1 MNLQLYLKWE
11 SLPLCLLTPQQQ
23 IQLRNQSETHEYK
36 IGEIIWSTVIPGNQ
50 FLIISGN
57 VRLREDGK
65 AKSIATLKAGDW
77 FGDLLQ
83 LSGEFQAVASSKDVL
98 VVRWDAAVWK
108 EIPSAEINQF
118 WQQERLRYQPLEA
131 NLPQPVSG
139 YPFVL
144 SPNTAAA
151 CLTMVAQ
158 YLNSPISFELVQ
170 RQLRGQHP
178 HDVMEAGEKLGLQ
191 VRQLQ
196 VFANDLRSLT
206 FPALLL
212 WRREEWIV
220 LYGVRGNRLII
231 AFPTNLSQTCESIPL
246 HLLEENW
253 DGRLWQVELIQE
265 QDDKQKFNLSWFVPA
280 VWQHRKLLGEVL
292 LLSFALQLLGL
303 ATPII
308 TQYII
313 DKVMVYQNR
322 SALDVMAIA
331 LLGVAIFEAVLG
343 ILRLFIF
350 THTANRLDL
359 SLSSQLFRQL
369 MRLPLTYFE
378 SRRVGDTVARVQ
390 ELENIRQ
397 FLTGTAL
404 TVILDSIFS
413 VVYLALMFAY
423 SATLTWVAL
432 AVIPLFVILNLVA
445 TPILRHWLNESFN
458 RGADNQSFL
467 VETVTGIH
475 AVKAHAAERKSR
487 RRWEGLF
494 ARYIRTSFKA
504 STTSNIG
511 SNIGDYLTN
520 FSYLIIL
527 WFGAGQVIEQK
538 ITIGVLV
545 AFQMLAS
552 KVTDPLLRLVQLW
565 QEFQQVL
572 LSVDRLGDILNT
584 APEAEPGSGLVL
596 PSLHGKVSF
605 EKVFFRYQSDQE
617 EPVLK
622 GISFTVQPGM
632 FVGIVGRSGSGKSTL
647 SKLLQ
652 RLYKPESGSIL
663 IDDFDIKNAD
673 IGSLRQQISVVLQ
686 DDFLFDATIS
696 ENITF
701 GDPDITTEQVM
712 RAARL
717 AVAHNFIS
725 ELPKGYQTSIGER
738 GVALSGGQRQRLAL
752 ARLFL
757 SKAPLLILDEATSSL
772 DSETEQKVLQNLQEV
787 SGDRTVFMIAHR
799 FAPLKRADLI
809 LVLEKGE
816 IVERGTHDELLEKR
830 GVYWALYQRQL
841 ASV

>member
-1 MNLQLYLKWE
+1 MNLEWDKK
-11 SLPLCLLTPQQQ
+11 PFCLLAPEQQ
-23 IQLRNQSETHEYK
+23 IRLRNQAGTSFYQTGK
-36 IGEIIWSTVIPGNQ
+36 IIWSTEEPGSQ

-65 AKSIATLKAGDW
+65 SQSLATLKPGDW
-77 FGDLLQ
+77 FGDLLE
-83 LSGEFQAVASSKDVL
+83 LSGHFKAVASSEVE
-98 VVRWDAAVWK
+98 VVQWDAALWK
-108 EIPSAEINQF
+108 QTSSLEVNNF
-118 WQQERLRYQPLEA
+118 WLQLRVRYQPIEA
-131 NLPQPVSG
+131 SLPQPVRG
-139 YPFVL
+139 YPFIL

-151 CLTMVAQ
+151 CLTMASQ
-158 YLNSPISFELVQ
+158 YLQNPISLELVQ

-178 HDVMEAGEKLGLQ
+178 NDIIEAGEKLGLQ
-191 VRQLQ
+191 LRQLQ
-196 VFANDLRSLT
+196 VSWNDLRALT
-206 FPALLL
+206 FPALL
-212 WRREEWIV
+212 WRQQEWIV
-220 LYGVRGNRLII
+220 MYGVKGNRVII
-231 AFPTNLSQTCESIPL
+231 ANPTNLSQTCESIPQKMI
-246 HLLEENW
+246 EENW
-253 DGRLWQVELIQE
+253 DGRVWQVEPIQ
-265 QDDKQKFNLSWFVPA
+265 KQEKFNLSWFVPA
-280 VWQHRKLLGEVL
+280 IWRHRWLLGEVL

-313 DKVMVYQNR
+313 DKVMVFGSRN
-322 SALDVMAIA
+322 ALDVMAIA
-331 LLGVAIFEAVLG
+331 LLGVAIFEAILG

-369 MRLPLTYFE
+369 MRLPLNYFE
-378 SRRVGDTVARVQ
+378 SRRVGDTVARAQ

-413 VVYLALMFAY
+413 VVYLVLMFFY
-423 SATLTWVAL
+423 SFTLTWVAL
-432 AVIPLFVILNLVA
+432 AVIPLFAGLNLVA
-445 TPILRHWLNESFN
+445 TPILRYWLNETFN

-511 SNIGDYLTN
+511 GNIGDFLTN

-527 WFGAGQVIEQK
+527 WFGAGLVIEQK
-538 ITIGVLV
+538 LTIGALV

-584 APEAEPGSGLVL
+584 PPEAEPGSGVVL
-596 PSLHGKVSF
+596 PALHGQVTF
-605 EKVFFRYQSDQE
+605 EKVFFRYHNDQE
-617 EPVLK
+617 QPVLK

-652 RLYKPESGSIL
+652 RLYQPESGSII

-686 DDFLFDATIS
+686 DDFLFDSTIS
-696 ENITF
+696 ENITLS
-701 GDPDITTEQVM
+701 DPDITTEQVIK
-712 RAARL
+712 AARL
-717 AVAHNFIS
+717 AAAHNFIT
-725 ELPKGYQTSIGER
+725 EMPKGYETSIGER
-738 GVALSGGQRQRLAL
+738 GIALSGGQRQRIAL
-752 ARLFL
+752 SRLFL
-757 SKAPLLILDEATSSL
+757 SEAPILILDEATSSL

-787 SGDRTVFMIAHR
+787 KGARTVFMIAHR

-830 GVYWALYQRQL
+830 GVYFALYQRQL

>member
-1 MNLQLYLKWE
+1 MNLQWE
-11 SLPLCLLTPQQQ
+11 KEPFCLLTPEQQ
-23 IQLRNQSETHEYK
+23 INLKNQVEICRYQT
-36 IGEIIWSTVIPGNQ
+36 GVIIWSTDKPGNQ
-50 FLIISGN
+50 FLIIAGN
-57 VRLREDGK
+57 VRLREDE
-65 AKSIATLKAGDW
+65 KSQSLATLKAGDW
-77 FGDLLQ
+77 FGDLLE
-83 LSGEFQAVASSKDVL
+83 LSGDLKAVASKNVE
-98 VVRWDAAVWK
+98 VVRCDVALWQKADSR
-108 EIPSAEINQF
+108 ELNHF
-118 WQQERLRYQPLEA
+118 WQQERSRYQPIEA

-151 CLTMVAQ
+151 CLTMAAQ
-158 YLNSPISFELVQ
+158 YLNNPIPFELVQ
-170 RQLRGQHP
+170 RQLRFQHP

-196 VFANDLRSLT
+196 VTVHDLRLLT
-206 FPALLL
+206 FPVLLL
-212 WRREEWIV
+212 WRREEWIII
-220 LYGVRGNRLII
+220 YGVRGNRLII
-231 AFPTNLSQTCESIPL
+231 AFPTNLSQTCESIPQQM
-246 HLLEENW
+246 LEENW
-253 DGRLWQVELIQE
+253 DGRLWQVELIQK
-265 QDDKQKFNLSWFVPA
+265 QDTFNLSWFVPPI
-280 VWQHRKLLGEVL
+280 WQHRKLLGEVL

-313 DKVMVYQNR
+313 DKVMVFGSRN
-322 SALDVMAIA
+322 ALDVMAIA

-343 ILRLFIF
+343 TLRLFIF

-378 SRRVGDTVARVQ
+378 SRRVGDTVARAQ
-390 ELENIRQ
+390 ELESIRQ

-413 VVYLALMFAY
+413 VVYLVLMFAY
-423 SATLTWVAL
+423 SFTLTWVAL
-432 AVIPLFVILNLVA
+432 AVIPLFVVLNLVA
-445 TPILRHWLNESFN
+445 TPILRHWLNETFN

-511 SNIGDYLTN
+511 SNIGDFLTN

-527 WFGAGQVIEQK
+527 WFGAGLVIDQK

-552 KVTDPLLRLVQLW
+552 KVTGPLLRLVQLW

-584 APEAEPGSGLVL
+584 APEAEPGSGIVL
-596 PSLHGKVSF
+596 PPLSGKVNF

-622 GISFTVQPGM
+622 GISLTVQPGM

-663 IDDFDIKNAD
+663 IDNFDIKNAD
-673 IGSLRQQISVVLQ
+673 IGSLREQISVVLQ

-757 SKAPLLILDEATSSL
+757 SEAPILILDEATSSL

-787 SGDRTVFMIAHR
+787 SGKRTVFMIAHR

-816 IVERGTHDELLEKR
+816 IVERGTHDELLQKR

>member
-1 MNLQLYLKWE
+1 MNLQVYLKWE
-11 SLPLCLLTPQQQ
+11 SLPLCLLTTEQQ
-23 IQLRNQSETHEYK
+23 IQFKNQAEIRRYQT
-36 IGEIIWSTVIPGNQ
+36 GEIIWSTGIPRNQ
-50 FLIISGN
+50 FLVVSGN
-57 VRLREDGK
+57 VRLKEEGK
-65 AKSIATLKAGDW
+65 PKSLGSFKAGDW
-77 FGDLLQ
+77 FGDLLE
-83 LSGEFQAVASSKDVL
+83 LSGDLKAVASTNVE
-98 VVRWDAAVWK
+98 VVRWDAALWQK
-108 EIPSAEINQF
+108 AASLELNHF
-118 WQQERLRYQPLEA
+118 WQQERSRYQSIDA

-144 SPNTAAA
+144 SANTAAA
-151 CLTMVAQ
+151 CLTMAAQ
-158 YLNSPISFELVQ
+158 YLQNPISFDLVQ
-170 RQLRGQHP
+170 RQLRGERP

-196 VFANDLRSLT
+196 VTLNDLRSLT
-206 FPALLL
+206 FPVLLL

-220 LYGVRGNRLII
+220 IYGVRGNRLII
-231 AFPTNLSQTCESIPL
+231 AFPTNLSQTCQSIPQKM
-246 HLLEENW
+246 LEENW
-253 DGRLWQVELIQE
+253 DGQLWQVELIQE
-265 QDDKQKFNLSWFVPA
+265 QDDRHKFNLSWFVPA
-280 VWQHRKLLGEVL
+280 VWQHRNLLGEVL
-292 LLSFALQLLGL
+292 LLSLALQLLGL

-313 DKVMVYQNR
+313 DKVMVFGSRN
-322 SALDVMAIA
+322 ALDVMAIA
-331 LLGVAIFEAVLG
+331 LLGVAIFEAILG

-378 SRRVGDTVARVQ
+378 SRRVGDTVARAQ
-390 ELENIRQ
+390 ELENIRS

-413 VVYLALMFAY
+413 VVYLVIMFAY
-423 SATLTWVAL
+423 SFTLTWVAL
-432 AVIPLFVILNLVA
+432 AVIPLFVVLNLVA
-445 TPILRHWLNESFN
+445 TPILRHWLNETFN

-511 SNIGDYLTN
+511 SNIGDFLTN

-527 WFGAGQVIEQK
+527 WFGARLVIEQK

-552 KVTDPLLRLVQLW
+552 KVTSPLLRLVQLW

-584 APEAEPGSGLVL
+584 APEAEPGSGLIL
-596 PSLHGKVSF
+596 PPLRGQVNF

-622 GISFTVQPGM
+622 GISLTVQPGM

-701 GDPDITTEQVM
+701 GDPDITTEQVIK
-712 RAARL
+712 AAQL
-717 AVAHNFIS
+717 AAAHNFIN
-725 ELPKGYQTSIGER
+725 EMPKSYQTSIGER
-738 GVALSGGQRQRLAL
+738 GVALSGGQRQRIAL

-757 SKAPLLILDEATSSL
+757 SQAPILILDEATSSL

-787 SGDRTVFMIAHR
+787 SGERTVFMIAHR

-816 IVERGTHDELLEKR
+816 IVERGTHDDLLQKR

>member
-1 MNLQLYLKWE
+1 
-11 SLPLCLLTPQQQ
+11 
-23 IQLRNQSETHEYK
+23 
-36 IGEIIWSTVIPGNQ
+36 
-50 FLIISGN
+50 
-57 VRLREDGK
+57 
-65 AKSIATLKAGDW
+65 
-77 FGDLLQ
+77 
-83 LSGEFQAVASSKDVL
+83 
-98 VVRWDAAVWK
+98 
-108 EIPSAEINQF
+108 
-118 WQQERLRYQPLEA
+118 
-131 NLPQPVSG
+131 
-139 YPFVL
+139 
-144 SPNTAAA
+144 
-151 CLTMVAQ
+151 
-158 YLNSPISFELVQ
+158 
-170 RQLRGQHP
+170 
-178 HDVMEAGEKLGLQ
+178 
-191 VRQLQ
+191 
-196 VFANDLRSLT
+196 
-206 FPALLL
+206 
-212 WRREEWIV
+212 
-220 LYGVRGNRLII
+220 
-231 AFPTNLSQTCESIPL
+231 
-246 HLLEENW
+246 
-253 DGRLWQVELIQE
+253 
-265 QDDKQKFNLSWFVPA
+265 
-280 VWQHRKLLGEVL
+280 
-292 LLSFALQLLGL
+292 
-303 ATPII
+303 
-308 TQYII
+308 
-313 DKVMVYQNR
+313 
-322 SALDVMAIA
+322 
-331 LLGVAIFEAVLG
+331 
-343 ILRLFIF
+343 
-350 THTANRLDL
+350 
-359 SLSSQLFRQL
+359 
-369 MRLPLTYFE
+369 
-378 SRRVGDTVARVQ
+378 
-390 ELENIRQ
+390 
-397 FLTGTAL
+397 
-404 TVILDSIFS
+404 
-413 VVYLALMFAY
+413 
-423 SATLTWVAL
+423 
-432 AVIPLFVILNLVA
+432 VIPLFVVLNLVA
-445 TPILRHWLNESFN
+445 TPILRHWLNETFN

-511 SNIGDYLTN
+511 SNIGDFLTN

-552 KVTDPLLRLVQLW
+552 KVTGPLLRLVQLW

-596 PSLHGKVSF
+596 PPLRGQVSF

-738 GVALSGGQRQRLAL
+738 GIALSGGQRQRLAL

-757 SKAPLLILDEATSSL
+757 SKAPILILDEATSSL

-816 IVERGTHDELLEKR
+816 IVERGTHDELLQKR